1 MPDEHTMVLKYHL
14 TRLARVQLGGCK
26 PYSGGNYMEYKDYY
40 KILGVDRNASK
51 DEIKRAYR
59 KLALKTHPDRNPG
72 DKKAE
77 EKFKDINEAYQV
89 LSDPE
94 KRARYNQLG
103 ESYTQWQQGGA
114 PAGGFRWE
122 DWFTNAPSGAN
133 VHMDM
138 GGLEDIL
145 GGEFSEFFSR
155 IFGGTPDMSSPDVRR
170 GTTRRA
176 GRAQVPAYQQ
186 EVTISLAEAY
196 NGTTRQIQLDG
207 HRIEVKIPAGA
218 KTGTKVRVAKAIPT
232 GAGGQKG
239 DLYLIIRITDDPR
252 FEVKGDDLH
261 TQVTVDLYTA
271 VLGGE
276 VTVPTLIGNVVLT
289 IPAGIQPGQSIRLA
303 GRGLPKLNSPSS
315 KGDLFAHIKVKIPG
329 NLTPR
334 QKELFQELKRGS
346 S

>member
-1 MPDEHTMVLKYHL
+1 
-14 TRLARVQLGGCK
+14 
-26 PYSGGNYMEYKDYY
+26 MEYKDYY
-40 KILGVDRNASK
+40 KILGVERNASK

-77 EKFKDINEAYQV
+77 EQFKNINEAYQV
-89 LSDPE
+89 LSDAE
-94 KRARYNQLG
+94 KRSRYDQLG

-122 DWFTNAPSGAN
+122 DWFTTAPAGN
-133 VHMDM
+133 VRVEM

-155 IFGGTPDMSSPDVRR
+155 IFGGMPNMGAPSTGR
-170 GTTRRA
+170 GSTRRN
-176 GRAQVPAYQQ
+176 GRIQAPSYQQ
-186 EVTISLAEAY
+186 EVTISLTEAY
-196 NGTTRQIQLDG
+196 LGATRQIQIDNRRL
-207 HRIEVKIPAGA
+207 EVKIPPGA
-218 KTGTKVRVAKAIPT
+218 KTGTKVRVAKSIPT
-232 GAGGQKG
+232 GMGGQKG
-239 DLYLIIRITDDPR
+239 DLYLLIHVADDPR

-261 TQVTVDLYTA
+261 TEVTIDLYTA

-276 VTVPTLIGNVVLT
+276 VTVQTLSGKVVLT

-303 GRGLPKLNSPSS
+303 GRGMPHLDSPAK
-315 KGDLFAHIKVKIPG
+315 KGDLYAHIKVQIPH

-334 QKELFQELKRGS
+334 QKELFQELKRG
-346 S
+346 